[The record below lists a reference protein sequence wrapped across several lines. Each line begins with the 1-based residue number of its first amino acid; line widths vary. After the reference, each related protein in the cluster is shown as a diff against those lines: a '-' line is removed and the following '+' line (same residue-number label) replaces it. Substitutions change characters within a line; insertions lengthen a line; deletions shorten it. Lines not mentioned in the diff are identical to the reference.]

1 MTDFSFFFSLF
12 LLADPFFFF
21 SYSDVEFQTYKGEII
36 EKSEDGGIVGR
47 LWNPK
52 KPDKQYEVDFK
63 PWIPCIDELGVSKI
77 TIKNNNCVKITAFNS
92 SNTCHIS
99 LYEDESM
106 HDMLDIMEDVADH
119 CLEGTFKS
127 TYSYS

>member
-1 MTDFSFFFSLF
+1 MLLTFPSFFRYSY
-12 LLADPFFFF
+12 LLTHFFF

-52 KPDKQYEVDFK
+52 KPDNQYEVDFK
-63 PWIPCIDELGVSKI
+63 PWIPCIDELGVSNI

-92 SNTCHIS
+92 SNTCHIV
-99 LYEDESM
+99 YM
-106 HDMLDIMEDVADH
+106 KTKVCMI
-119 CLEGTFKS
+119 C
-127 TYSYS
+127 